1 MLRRS
6 KTLSIVMSLCLC
18 LAMLAPV
25 FVAPPAA
32 QAAAAIE
39 YSPINTITAKTS
51 ADPVDDCSAR
61 AAIKVDDATVL
72 DSTYGNYVTV
82 KLPSGVEF
90 GHNDIVADGQSGD
103 VTVEIVGPGKGSL
116 APTLEKVDKRSF
128 DLVVKGTGLVD
139 KATIYVNFKSLK
151 FKSGSGDIE
160 VIFDAPSGSAFP
172 DGKVTIGKIVSDGQT
187 NISVSSVKN
196 IGDGTSAIDAI
207 TIEEL
212 VAGTLQ
218 ANDNITLKL
227 TKGFTWDKSKAD
239 ATGSWAFKGQTYTL
253 NVDGREL
260 KLDIPD
266 TFKAS
271 TTPGKIVLNG
281 LQISSTNSADFGDV
295 EIDTD
300 SNNSDVNDQ
309 TIVIAKYADYGV
321 TLEEG
326 TKETVTSGRTEQ
338 EIGDFTIKEGVAG
351 SLLKGRSVKLEL
363 PDGVEWVTQRAN
375 ADNVYELAKQPKIEK
390 VDGSVN
396 ISKWTIEDSDN
407 QIIKANIDDPSDI
420 DSATLKFKDMEV
432 KVKADF
438 EGPIEITVSGS
449 AGAKGTVKVAEAVKP
464 VKISAENAKDII
476 VGQASQK
483 VADIILTESDKDMI
497 QDESD
502 KKDIV
507 ISLED
512 GYKFTSKPT
521 VTVEEGNLEIDSTKL
536 QNEDNDLKIVID
548 SGSTKASKIRIS
560 DVNITAYRY
569 VPVGPVKAELVAADF
584 KTKEG
589 DKTTV
594 VGSNGGS
601 TALADWA
608 TDKSMGDVVIANCVT
623 PAEGASTQ
631 FKIGSNVYTVNG
643 VAKIMDVAPYIKNSR
658 TYVPV
663 RYLAYALGVTE
674 SNVVWDAATNK
685 VTITKGDKVAELTV
699 GSTTITVN
707 GEAQT
712 MDVAPEITNSRTMLP
727 ARFVAEGLGAT
738 VGWDAASNT
747 VYVQQ

>member
-25 FVAPPAA
+25 FVAPQAA

-51 ADPVDDCSAR
+51 ADPVNDCSAR

-90 GHNDIVADGQSGD
+90 GNNMIDPNGATGD

-116 APTLEKVDKRSF
+116 VPTLEKVDKRSF
-128 DLVVKGTGLVD
+128 DLVVKGTGDVD

-239 ATGSWAFKGQTYTL
+239 ATGSWAFKGQTYSL

-260 KLDIPD
+260 KLDIPA

-271 TTPGKIVLNG
+271 TTPGKIVLNN

-363 PDGVEWVTQRAN
+363 PDGVEWVTAQTGVE
-375 ADNVYELAKQPKIEK
+375 NVYKLAKQPKIEK
-390 VDGSVN
+390 VDGSVK
-396 ISKWTIEDSDN
+396 ISTWTIEDSDN
-407 QIIKANIDDPSDI
+407 QIIKANIDEPSDI

-449 AGAKGTVKVAEAVKP
+449 AGAKGTVTVAEAVKP
-464 VKISAENAKDII
+464 IKISAENAKDII

-685 VTITKGDKVAELTV
+685 VTITKGDKVVELTV